1 MDVGAWASVLAALK
15 WAARWGS
22 QTVPHVARL
31 PSSCRESAV
40 HALVTCVGG
49 NAPQYFPQGW
59 GPCSHCWGWLC
70 LGVLLGAAAVLVLWA
85 RFFWKSAPTPAWA
98 TAASELLACI
108 AAGGESELAD
118 LAAAAGQSP
127 TELLSRVL
135 HEAAAPH
142 APNLPALPP
151 PRTPKLP
158 ARRNRREAHKP

>member
-1 MDVGAWASVLAALK
+1 M
-15 WAARWGS
+15 
-22 QTVPHVARL
+22 
-31 PSSCRESAV
+31 
-40 HALVTCVGG
+40 
-49 NAPQYFPQGW
+49 
-59 GPCSHCWGWLC
+59 
-70 LGVLLGAAAVLVLWA
+70 GVLLGAAAVLALWA
-85 RFFWKSAPTPAWA
+85 RFFRKSAPTPAWA

-108 AAGGESELAD
+108 AAGGEAELAD